1 MAEGPIKHIALTA
14 YDLENGGISR
24 VAVYLANGF
33 AEAGHKV
40 TLLLCTSAG
49 ERDADLRA
57 LLRPDVLYEALS
69 NRRYA
74 SRALGQIACLPGFRR
89 WLRTHR
95 PDIVMGTANNIAWF
109 SGGGL
114 AGKNAPECELYIKTT
129 NPIIREKDSALI
141 SSLRRLGYNRLF
153 ASANKILTLSDAESR
168 ILANEFPRHAARFES
183 VFNPYVT
190 EALLSLKLAERRG
203 DGSTFHM
210 LTLGRFS
217 PQKNMARLIEAF
229 ALAKK
234 RDLDRGRKHMASAKL
249 TIAGEG
255 PELEARKADAARL
268 GLLDQ
273 VDFPGFANDVS
284 GLLADAGLFV
294 LSSNYEGLPAVV
306 LEALGSGCPV
316 VSTDCFPAAREL
328 LSGLA
333 SCVVTER
340 SAESLADG
348 ILAAIAVKPD
358 RQALRARAANYSVGS
373 AVQSH
378 LKAMGLKAS

>member
-1 MAEGPIKHIALTA
+1 
-14 YDLENGGISR
+14 
-24 VAVYLANGF
+24 
-33 AEAGHKV
+33 
-40 TLLLCTSAG
+40 
-49 ERDADLRA
+49 
-57 LLRPDVLYEALS
+57 
-69 NRRYA
+69 
-74 SRALGQIACLPGFRR
+74 
-89 WLRTHR
+89 
-95 PDIVMGTANNIAWF
+95 MGTANNIAWF
-109 SGGGL
+109 SGGGFT
-114 AGKNAPECELYIKTT
+114 GKNVPECALYIKTT
-129 NPIIREKDSALI
+129 NPIIREKDSALVTG
-141 SSLRRLGYNRLF
+141 LRRLGYNRLF
-153 ASANKILTLSDAESR
+153 SRADKILTLSDAESR
-168 ILANEFPRHAARFES
+168 ILALEFPNNAERFRS

-190 EALLSLKLAERRG
+190 EAILSLELAGRSNA
-203 DGSTFHM
+203 DTPFNI

-217 PQKNMARLIEAF
+217 PQKNMARLIAAF

-234 RDLDRGRKHMASAKL
+234 RDLEPGGKRMAAATL

-268 GLLDQ
+268 GLSDQ
-273 VDFPGFANDVS
+273 VNFPGFTHDVS
-284 GLLADAGLFV
+284 GLLADADLYV

-333 SCVVTER
+333 GCVVTER

-358 RQALRARAANYSVGS
+358 RPALRARAANYSVDS